1 MKPIAT
7 AARMSEEKKI
17 KSGKMRGA
25 DALVE
30 LLKSHDVKHIFGVP
44 GDTSMAFHDAM
55 RINRDD
61 ITHILCRDERNASY
75 SADAYA
81 RMSGKTGVVEVPS
94 GGGALYVVPGVSEA
108 NVSNIPLMVI
118 ASEIS
123 MGSDETC
130 ALTDCNQVDLF
141 NSVTKWNTK
150 IKQGSKIAHIMKKAF
165 RMSTGGVS
173 GAVGLTFPE
182 NILREEVDFTE
193 EDLKGPDYIG
203 GFAPFKN
210 SVTKSDVNKL
220 IDLLEKA
227 EKPIILAGGGVHLS
241 GAHEELERFADN
253 FNLPVVTSID
263 GKGSVSEMKPMSLG
277 VVGANGGSIEANDL
291 LKEADLVMVFGSKL
305 NNVTTMGKRLI
316 DKEAKV
322 AHIDL
327 SEEVIGNNIKVDLPI
342 MCDIKSLLTEINTLA
357 PEGNNNEL
365 KEWNEFAMAKLK
377 EKRDRIDAEYKLE
390 SDLILP
396 AQVFKVLEENTDEN
410 AVFVADAG
418 TPTPYLS
425 SYLRMK
431 KAGKNT
437 VIPRGHGALGYAL
450 AASIG
455 AQVAR
460 PEAKVV
466 SMFGDASF
474 GMALGDLETAKRY
487 NLPIVF
493 VNFQNNAYGWIKT
506 IQTLYYEENYFGV
519 DFGGIDAV
527 KIAEGFGLKG
537 KSISKNEEIEETF
550 KWALELNEPVLIN
563 VVIEPPTDNI
573 PPVYQWEHDYE
584 LEPKDRKKLVY

>member
-7 AARMSEEKKI
+7 GVKMSEEKKI
-17 KSGKMRGA
+17 RSGKMRGA

-30 LLKSHDVKHIFGVP
+30 LLKSHDVEYIFGVP

-55 RINRDD
+55 RINKDE
-61 ITHILCRDERNASY
+61 ITHILCRDERNAAY

-108 NVSNIPLMVI
+108 NVSNIPLMCI

-123 MGSDETC
+123 MASDETC

-141 NSVTKWNTK
+141 NAVTKWNTK
-150 IKQGSKIAHIMKKAF
+150 IKQGSKISHIMKKAF

-182 NILREEVDFTE
+182 NILREEVEFSE

-203 GFAPFKN
+203 EFAPFKN
-210 SVTKSDVNKL
+210 SITKSDVNKL
-220 IDLLEKA
+220 IQLLENAK
-227 EKPIILAGGGVHLS
+227 KPIILAGGGVHLS
-241 GAHEELERFADN
+241 GAHEELEKFADN

-263 GKGSVSEMKPMSLG
+263 GKGSVSEMRPNALG
-277 VVGANGGSIEANDL
+277 VVGANGGSEEANDV
-291 LKEADLVMVFGSKL
+291 LKSADLVIVFGSKL

-316 DKEAKV
+316 VKDAKV
-322 AHIDL
+322 VHIDL

-342 MCDIKSLLTEINTLA
+342 MCDIKSLLSEVNALFL
-357 PEGNNNEL
+357 EGNNNDL
-365 KEWNEFAMAKLK
+365 KEWNEFAIAKLK
-377 EKRDRIDAEYKLE
+377 EKRNRIDEEYKLE
-390 SDLILP
+390 SELILP
-396 AQVFKVLEENTDEN
+396 AQVFKVLEEITDEN

-425 SYLRMK
+425 SYIRLK

-460 PEAKVV
+460 PEAKVI

-537 KSISKNEEIEETF
+537 KSISKNEEIEEAF
-550 KWALELNEPVLIN
+550 KWAIELNEPVLIN
-563 VVIEPPTDNI
+563 LVIEPPTGNI

>member
-1 MKPIAT
+1 MKPIET
-7 AARMSEEKKI
+7 AAEFKAKKVA

-30 LLKSHDVKHIFGVP
+30 LLKSHNVEYIFGVP

-55 RINRDD
+55 RINKEE
-61 ITHILCRDERNASY
+61 ITHILCRDERNAAY

-108 NVSNIPLMVI
+108 NVSNIPLMCI

-123 MGSDETC
+123 MSSDETC
-130 ALTDCNQVDLF
+130 ALTDCNQEALF
-141 NSVTKWNTK
+141 NAVTKWNTK
-150 IKQGSKIAHIMKKAF
+150 VKLGSKIPHIMKKAF

-182 NILREEVDFTE
+182 NILREEVDFS
-193 EDLKGPDYIG
+193 EDELNGPDYIG

-210 SVTKSDVNKL
+210 SVFKSDIAKL
-220 IDLLEKA
+220 MEMLGKSNR
-227 EKPIILAGGGVHLS
+227 PIVLAGGGVHLS
-241 GAHEELERFADN
+241 GAHDELEKFVEN
-253 FNLPVVTSID
+253 FRLPVVTSID
-263 GKGSVSEMKPMSLG
+263 GKGAVSEMKPMALG
-277 VVGANGGSIEANDL
+277 VVGANGGSEEANDV
-291 LKEADLVMVFGSKL
+291 LKNADLVIVLGSKL

-316 DKEAKV
+316 NQDAKV
-322 AHIDL
+322 VQVDL
-327 SEEVIGNNIKVDLPI
+327 GEEVIGNNIKIDLPI
-342 MCDIKSLLTEINTLA
+342 MCDIRSLLSEVNSMFID
-357 PEGNNNEL
+357 GNGKGLE
-365 KEWNEFAMAKLK
+365 EWNGYAEAKLK
-377 EKRDRIDAEYKLE
+377 EKRDRIDEEYKLE
-390 SDLILP
+390 SERILP
-396 AQVFKVLEENTDEN
+396 AQIFKVLEENTDEN

-425 SYLRMK
+425 SYLRLK
-431 KAGKNT
+431 SAGKNT

-460 PEAKVV
+460 PDSKVI

-474 GMALGDLETAKRY
+474 GMAMGDLETAKRY

-493 VNFQNNAYGWIKT
+493 VNFQNNTYGWIKT
-506 IQTLYYEENYFGV
+506 IQTLYYEEKYFGV
-519 DFGGIDAV
+519 DFGAIDAV
-527 KIAEGFGLKG
+527 KIAEGFGMKG
-537 KSISKNEEIEETF
+537 KSISRNDEIEETF
-550 KWALELNEPVLIN
+550 KWALELNEPVMIN

-573 PPVYQWEHDYE
+573 PPVYQWEHDYK